1 MNKNKFSR
9 YCTISLMVII
19 VKYLFLK
26 KNNYYIR
33 YGDNKSICINI
44 LNGFKDIKKSYEINV
59 IDLTD
64 NYYNIDK
71 SNITK
76 YCTILLINDIN
87 TSKIFISEKICTI
100 LDMMMM
106 MMMMIVMNQ
115 CIIRF

>member
-1 MNKNKFSR
+1 MHNFIDRWYKIFISEKNE
-9 YCTISLMVII
+9 YC
-19 VKYLFLK
+19 
-26 KNNYYIR
+26 IR
-33 YGDNKSICINI
+33 YDDNKSICINI
-44 LNGFKDIKKSYEINV
+44 LNRFKDVKKCYEINV

-87 TSKIFISEKICTI
+87 TSRIFISEKICTI